1 MYTVGDDLPTP
12 SQPPSSMLFL
22 LHSFF
27 PPAYLYRHHL
37 PSPVC
42 PHQVM
47 HVQSVARVPVCASCG
62 LTSESAVPTHHR
74 RSTHTSSMSTDLLP
88 PRSYQLVSTCT
99 CMSCSADSSGN
110 VQHPGGELIL
120 TDYIPHGP
128 HLLKTTFFS
137 LSYARRP
144 SRCCLTMRDR
154 CFFTHS
160 LPAKGTLPTH
170 IEPAPLHA
178 PRVIASC
185 PVYLAPTPPNAHHR
199 CPVASRVLFPS
210 NR

>member
-1 MYTVGDDLPTP
+1 MTSLHPASHLHQCSSCCTLFPPSISIPSLPPVSRMSPSGHACPVGSPCPGVCIMWLDERVGCSHTSPPLHTHTHHPCLPT
-12 SQPPSSMLFL
+12 SYL
-22 LHSFF
+22 LG
-27 PPAYLYRHHL
+27 A
-37 PSPVC
+37 
-42 PHQVM
+42 
-47 HVQSVARVPVCASCG
+47 
-62 LTSESAVPTHHR
+62 TS
-74 RSTHTSSMSTDLLP
+74 L
-88 PRSYQLVSTCT
+88 YQLVHACRAVLS
-99 CMSCSADSSGN
+99 DSGN